1 MLFEES
7 TDASWKMVVDYYWVI
22 VTVFAIMMASWMG
35 FVAFV
40 LGIMWIVRVVLKE
53 KQNEEE
59 ILIDKLGKKKQ

>member
-7 TDASWKMVVDYYWVI
+7 TDASWKMVVDYYWI
-22 VTVFAIMMASWMG
+22 IAAVFAIMMASWMG